1 MPCLGYI
8 LIVFLVDD
16 DQDGAGLLAGRERMT
31 FNLSEKIGY
40 WGTDDKFH
48 IDVEPYKMDT
58 DILDVKDVKEF
69 IRLLKEELK
78 SYLSDYDNS
87 KADIMLE
94 LEQFILPQ
102 LAGDKLK

>member
-1 MPCLGYI
+1 
-8 LIVFLVDD
+8 
-16 DQDGAGLLAGRERMT
+16 MT

-48 IDVEPYKMDT
+48 IDVEPYKIDD

-69 IRLLKEELK
+69 IRLLKEEAEK
-78 SYLSDYDNS
+78 DTFEWGDESCDGEWHTGYD
-87 KADIMLE
+87 KDE
-94 LEQFILPQ
+94 LIRFIDK